1 MLSGENLGVNHRPL
15 STHFPLQL
23 PDLIATTATTAN
35 QTKENDD
42 NLLVRDVVVT
52 RLSSDD
58 KLFGLFIR
66 RATKKG
72 NPILIVESG
81 HVESTCQMFV
91 PGDQLIAINGV
102 DVQNQDREEVA
113 KILSDIAENDVTIQV
128 GHNNPLSIFFEIR

>member
-23 PDLIATTATTAN
+23 PDLITTTTTAAVA
-35 QTKENDD
+35 KESDD
-42 NLLVRDVVVT
+42 HLKNLVRDVTVT
-52 RLSSDD
+52 RESSDD

-72 NPILIVESG
+72 NPVLIVESG
-81 HVESTCQMFV
+81 HVESTCQVFV

-102 DVQNQDREEVA
+102 NVELQDREEAV
-113 KILSDIAENDVTIQV
+113 KVLTDIDGNEVTLQV
-128 GHNNPLSIFFEIR
+128 GHYPFHEI